1 MDEQTRRLVEA
12 GRNVDL
18 GRLPLWSGTKDSA
31 FSAEQWAERIDKAKV
46 AGNWTEVQTMS
57 YVFNA
62 LRGDALTWFDAL
74 PTLGYDIATWDNFK
88 GAFIRTYGTTKT
100 ARTAAL
106 NLSDIRQG
114 STEGAAKYMSRVI
127 KIISDV
133 KDLAPAHLP
142 MPAQPFADEIR
153 GLAGYNDIA
162 NNIKE
167 ANVQRL
173 LNHGATDAYNRIGM
187 QLFIAGLKPHLRV
200 ELMKSNP
207 GTMREAFDAVI
218 DAEKITAEP
227 TRNKGATAVLAGI
240 SNEESDAQNNGQSDS
255 DASDEEE
262 GAEISALTAKIKAL
276 KKKVSAKKN
285 KGNKGANKQSKSGSG
300 QRPNGVGNKSGACRY
315 CNKEGQF
322 QAECY
327 SRKAAGAPMVDAQG
341 KPFKTGGV
349 HAVAGA
355 NGYMHQQQQQ
365 QQQMHQQQQ
374 QQYNPSAHYTQG
386 EFVSGG
392 GGGAGVGAIWQKQPW
407 EQLGGGSQSYNHLNY

>member
-1 MDEQTRRLVEA
+1 MDVETRRLVNA
-12 GRNVDL
+12 GRNVEL
-18 GRLPLWSGTKDSA
+18 GRLPLWSGTKDTA
-31 FSAEQWAERIDKAKV
+31 FTAEQWAERIDKARR
-46 AGNWTEVQTMS
+46 AGTWNEEQTMS

-62 LRGDALTWFDAL
+62 LRGDALTWYDAL
-74 PTLGYDIATWDNFK
+74 PTLGYDITTWDSFK
-88 GAFIRTYGTTKT
+88 TAFIRTYGTTKT

-106 NLSDIRQG
+106 NLSDIKQG
-114 STEGAAKYMSRVI
+114 SSEGAAKYMSRVI

-133 KDLAPAHLP
+133 KDLAPARLP
-142 MPAQPFADEIR
+142 MPAQPFCDEIR
-153 GLAGYNDIA
+153 GLAAYGDVAND
-162 NNIKE
+162 IKE
-167 ANVQRL
+167 ANVQML

-207 GTMREAFDAVI
+207 ASMRDAFDAVI

-227 TRNKGATAVLAGI
+227 TKNKSATAVLAGI
-240 SNEESDAQNNGQSDS
+240 SNEESDAQNNGQEES
-255 DASDEEE
+255 DASDEEDD
-262 GAEISALTAKIKAL
+262 AEVFALTAKIKAL

-285 KGNKGANKQSKSGSG
+285 KGNKGTHKQKGASG
-300 QRPNGVGNKSGACRY
+300 QRPNGVGGKSGACRY
-315 CNKEGQF
+315 CNKEGHF

-355 NGYMHQQQQQ
+355 NGYTHPQQQ
-365 QQQMHQQQQ
+365 QQQMFQQQQ
-374 QQYNPSAHYTQG
+374 QQHPYAHYAQN
-386 EFVSGG
+386 ENVGG

-407 EQLGGGSQSYNHLNY
+407 EQLGGETNFNHHLNY